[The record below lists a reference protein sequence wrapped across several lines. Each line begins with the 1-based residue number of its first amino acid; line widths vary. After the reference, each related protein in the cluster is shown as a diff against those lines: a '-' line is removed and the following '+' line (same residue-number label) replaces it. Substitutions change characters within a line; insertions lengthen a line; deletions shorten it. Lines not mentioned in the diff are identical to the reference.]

1 MSALATEPLAELA
14 PVALA
19 DLVEEAALLARV
31 DRKYVVPVAA
41 LDELL
46 AAVPRGTRVLEI
58 EGRRRF
64 GYAST
69 YLDTPDLHSFH
80 SSGRSQRTRWKVRT
94 RDYLDTGGRWLEVKT
109 RGARGA
115 TVKQR
120 VPLRGA
126 GLTEDAASLV
136 DSAVGA
142 GTARALRPV
151 LSTSYGRTTLL
162 LPGASARATIDTDLT
177 WTSPAG
183 GSLRLAGLAIVETK
197 TGATPSVVDRLLWQR
212 GFRPVRLS
220 KYGVGLAA
228 LDPTLQRRKWHDV
241 LARHLHLPSAL
252 TSTTDSW
259 STR

>member
-1 MSALATEPLAELA
+1 MSALAMEPLAGLA

-46 AAVPRGTRVLEI
+46 TALPQGTRVLEI
-58 EGRRRF
+58 GGRRRF
-64 GYAST
+64 GYRST
-69 YLDTPDLHSFH
+69 YLDTPDLASFH

-120 VPLRGA
+120 VPLGGD
-126 GLTEDAASLV
+126 GLIGDAAALV
-136 DSAVGA
+136 DTAVGD
-142 GTARALRPV
+142 GTARTLWPV
-151 LSTSYGRTTLL
+151 LTTSYGRTTVL
-162 LPGASARATIDTDLT
+162 LPGASARVTIDIDLT

-183 GSLRLAGLAIVETK
+183 DSLRPRGLAIVETK
-197 TGATPSVVDRLLWQR
+197 TGSTPSAVDRLLWAR

-220 KYGVGLAA
+220 KYGAGLAA
-228 LDPTLQRRKWHDV
+228 LDPTLPRRKWHDA
-241 LARHLHLPSAL
+241 LARHLHLPT
-252 TSTTDSW
+252 TSDHR

>member
-1 MSALATEPLAELA
+1 MSALDMEPLAELA

-64 GYAST
+64 GYSST
-69 YLDTPDLHSFH
+69 YLDTPELHSFH

-115 TVKQR
+115 TLKQR
-120 VPLRGA
+120 VPIVGDGLTDDAA
-126 GLTEDAASLV
+126 GLVDAA
-136 DSAVGA
+136 VGD

-151 LSTSYGRTTLL
+151 LTTTYGRTTLL
-162 LPGASARATIDTDLT
+162 LPGAAARVTIDTDLT

-183 GSLRLAGLAIVETK
+183 DSLRPRGLAVVETK
-197 TGATPSVVDRLLWQR
+197 TGSTPSAVDRLLWQR

-220 KYGVGLAA
+220 KYGAGLAA
-228 LDPTLQRRKWHDV
+228 LDPTLPRRKWHDV
-241 LARHLHLPSAL
+241 LARHLHLPTPS
-252 TSTTDSW
+252 DHR